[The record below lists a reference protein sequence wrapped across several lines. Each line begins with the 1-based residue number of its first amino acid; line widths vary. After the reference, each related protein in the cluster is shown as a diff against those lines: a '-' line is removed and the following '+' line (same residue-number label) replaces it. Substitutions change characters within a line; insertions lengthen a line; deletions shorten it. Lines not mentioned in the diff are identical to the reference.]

1 MPLKSLGSFGGAEAA
16 AAIESMILTLNQAL
30 GKPNMQATEFD
41 PNELEDAYGNSY
53 DYNTMREAKKQ
64 VSDLLDED
72 LSDSKPRS
80 VRQDLQQK
88 QKEVHQLDQSKKK
101 YSRELER

>member
-1 MPLKSLGSFGGAEAA
+1 M
-16 AAIESMILTLNQAL
+16 SMSYC
-30 GKPNMQATEFD
+30 KPNLQATEYD

-53 DYNTMREAKKQ
+53 DYAAMREAKKQ

-72 LSDSKPRS
+72 RPDSKPRS

>member
-1 MPLKSLGSFGGAEAA
+1 MSYC
-16 AAIESMILTLNQAL
+16 
-30 GKPNMQATEFD
+30 KPNMQATEFD

-53 DYNTMREAKKQ
+53 DYNTLREAKNQ

-72 LSDSKPRS
+72 RPDSKPCS
-80 VRQDLQQK
+80 VRRDLQQK